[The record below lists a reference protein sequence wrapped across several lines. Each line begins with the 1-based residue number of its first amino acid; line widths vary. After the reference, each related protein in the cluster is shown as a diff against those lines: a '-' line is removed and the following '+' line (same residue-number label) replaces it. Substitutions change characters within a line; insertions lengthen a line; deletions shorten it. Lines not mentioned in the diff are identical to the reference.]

1 MVSHENQLE
10 KRLTLFGE
18 LQELRRK
25 ASTNNTT
32 RDRLVS
38 VFDEL
43 INNDD
48 DFKSSPIKTF
58 NTLDAGTRNM
68 IYNNQ
73 DLMKT
78 VLGNIFKTT
87 EGEQLTE
94 EQSEKINEFLKN
106 LQSDLEN
113 NEYSLINHP
122 ENDDAINWLI
132 TQLGDHSN
140 ENKIHESEKENFKTN
155 LNAVRR
161 LMEFQKIRRELLRN
175 NLYYKKSENT
185 TEQQQEE
192 KKPENTTEQQQK
204 EKKSQTPT
212 LDSFIDSAE
221 SKEDIEQ
228 VGKLIKDVKFENFGD
243 LRSVA
248 DKYVDKRKE
257 IIKEENIKKD
267 DIVIDYINNLTE
279 EELQSFIDN
288 TLLGNSNNKSLNQ
301 TQCVFL
307 NIIALQNNKV
317 SKEVERQT
325 IDYLIANPNI
335 YNLIKTT
342 QNFDKKAIDMLIQK
356 YQDVQLIDR
365 DKRTVLEELALSGNE
380 ESIKELKNKIK
391 NGEELTESMKNMLLL
406 YSDPTIKE
414 TKKETKKERKN
425 QLDKLKQEK
434 KEMDKNI
441 EDNNKKIKKID
452 DNIKDI
458 NKNMQINEE
467 TLRKKQEELYTNY
480 DKSKGG
486 LFGKIN
492 FEKNREKLRNK
503 ISSLQRQIEIQRG
516 EILLYQQNK
525 QKLEINNNRLK
536 NKTQQI
542 NKHTGKQTNE
552 GLQGLYKLNK
562 RIDNFKKKIKGE
574 SFSEVIEML
583 EATVDNDIN
592 TAILNS
598 YCKNTDKLNDK
609 DFKDFLDYCIKIND
623 SLEVD
628 DGVKKPLDVLLEK
641 DSLKKLTNDRI
652 YGLLHNEKLKGKTE
666 NILNNLPDNK
676 LSTLISKAV
685 EQIEDN
691 TEIEDDE
698 EKQSMEAKKGRNRE
712 IINTLNDAKKINTL
726 QKDGKFETINTLIDY
741 AKTGFNKEDPEKKDN
756 DKIGIMNNI
765 VSGLSVEKIDETK
778 SQEEIDKQNKI
789 NEQVIQ
795 TLKNLYEIYGDNEQ
809 TQQQNEIIEKFTDSV
824 ENLVDTPELLS
835 EVIDFAE
842 ENLKKNKK
850 PIEKEKEDKQKENTK
865 ETIGLLNTVVKTVTI
880 NKIQDGASSEK
891 TDKQKE
897 INKQTIQTLKRVY
910 KIYGDNEQT
919 EGQNKIIEKFTNSVG
934 NLIDTPELLSEV
946 IDFADSLYDEE
957 KEDKKEEKTEA
968 ELSKDREFEEGIY
981 KTLSME
987 IDAINNKPE
996 NETEEEKQ
1004 QREKTKQ
1011 DIINNL
1017 DEQIKKLNEDNENI
1031 NKNNEKIKEN
1041 NKKIDENITEIN
1053 KKINKKINTI
1063 NEIIQLKEELKTIEN
1078 NGSKG
1083 KHIKNLEIQ
1092 EKQRQINEKCK
1103 TIEGINNNL
1112 SIDDLTKQI
1121 ETLKNNIKEEKEK
1134 KTIELKSK
1142 DSNNKK
1148 IERLTEI
1155 RNAISEENMENL
1167 KSLQMK
1173 QAEILDDIDKQIDK
1187 NKTKTERRKRKNA
1200 INKEIINKT
1209 VIPEVNEKPTEK
1221 ELQNVQDKIKLL
1233 VKISKNNKDLVRSIQ
1248 GKIQEPIN
1256 KLIENKKID
1265 TVLKIASESGNLI
1278 GCLDNET
1285 VNGIYDKI
1293 KDRKFG
1299 SNSLN
1304 NRYLADTL
1312 IQIYNSYNKDEDKK
1326 NEKEKIL
1333 NKLLS
1338 LTPKSLVFYIQN
1350 NEICDDL
1357 LLKLIEQ
1364 KQELLH
1370 KIKVNPKN
1378 EKIIEQVNKILE
1390 NDKIKLEDDT
1400 KTKLQEFTKQY
1411 KDEEQIVKQQQA
1423 QQQNNQQK
1431 NNQQQNNQQ
1440 QNNEQQNNQQQNNQQ
1455 QNNEQ
1460 QKQNQTQQSNSTAQ
1474 NNEQQQETNQ
1484 QENQSNKKTNNP
1496 FSTFTDFLT
1505 KPQEFMKDCSKNPV
1519 KMMELMLT
1527 MNMLSGNGIYPFYS
1541 QGKMSE
1547 KSYQKYIN
1555 DPDKFMDK
1563 FTKDPMKFV
1572 GMIGSSS
1579 DKLQSCFQTYLDKN
1593 NGKYPEGVTMAL
1605 CTVATYLNNA
1615 QQMMAYNN
1623 GAAMPNQPIMGY
1635 NSSLV
1640 MLNQPMMY
1648 GGGYGVPYGTVGN
1661 IALPSTFYATAVSQI
1676 RFEQGLLSEWKK
1688 QNKIAKKKLELKKQ
1702 EIAEIKRGNDIAELK
1717 QVGKFFSNSKI
1728 KGEEVNNDGKIK
1740 ITYTGPNGGERK
1752 YEVTIE

>member
-25 ASTNNTT
+25 ASTNNTA

-48 DFKSSPIKTF
+48 NFKSSPIKTF
-58 NTLDAGTRNM
+58 NTLDVGTRNM
-68 IYNNQ
+68 IYHNQ
-73 DLMKT
+73 ELMQK
-78 VLGNIFKTT
+78 VLDGMFKVN

-94 EQSEKINEFLKN
+94 EQSIQVNEFLKK

-122 ENDDAINWLI
+122 ENDDAINLLM

-185 TEQQQEE
+185 TEQQQ
-192 KKPENTTEQQQK
+192 K

-243 LRSVA
+243 LTSITI
-248 DKYVDKRKE
+248 KYIKKREK
-257 IIKEENIKKD
+257 IITEGNIKKD
-267 DIVIDYINNLTE
+267 DIVIDYINNLDE
-279 EELQSFIDN
+279 EELKYFINN
-288 TLLGNSNNKSLNQ
+288 TLLNEDARLEIIEFINLQQKGTINEKVEQNIVS
-301 TQCVFL
+301 FL
-307 NIIALQNNKV
+307 M
-317 SKEVERQT
+317 T
-325 IDYLIANPNI
+325 NPDVYDVLKDNDEAT
-335 YNLIKTT
+335 K
-342 QNFDKKAIDMLIQK
+342 LIQK
-356 YQDVQLIDR
+356 YQDAQLIDR

-552 GLQGLYKLNK
+552 GLQGLYELNK
-562 RIDNFKKKIKGE
+562 QIDNFKKKIKE
-574 SFSEVIEML
+574 KSFSEVIEML
-583 EATVDNDIN
+583 EATEDNDIN
-592 TAILNS
+592 TAILAILNS

-609 DFKDFLDYCIKIND
+609 DFNKLLDYCIKIND

-641 DSLKKLTNDRI
+641 DSLAKFSDGRV
-652 YGLLHNEKLKGKTE
+652 YSLLHNEKLKNKTQD
-666 NILNNLPDNK
+666 ILNNLPDNK
-676 LSTLISKAV
+676 LSALISKTV
-685 EQIEDN
+685 EQVEDD

-698 EKQSMEAKKGRNRE
+698 KKKLMEADKERNKE
-712 IINTLNDAKKINTL
+712 IINTLNDVVKIAEL
-726 QKDGKFETINTLIDY
+726 QQKGKFQSINTLINY
-741 AKTGFNKEDPEKKDN
+741 AKTGFNKENTEKNGN

-778 SQEEIDKQNKI
+778 TQEE
-789 NEQVIQ
+789 
-795 TLKNLYEIYGDNEQ
+795 T
-809 TQQQNEIIEKFTDSV
+809 
-824 ENLVDTPELLS
+824 
-835 EVIDFAE
+835 
-842 ENLKKNKK
+842 
-850 PIEKEKEDKQKENTK
+850 DKQKEN
-865 ETIGLLNTVVKTVTI
+865 
-880 NKIQDGASSEK
+880 
-891 TDKQKE
+891 
-897 INKQTIQTLKRVY
+897 NKQTIQTLKRVY

-919 EGQNKIIEKFTNSVG
+919 EGQNKIIEKFTNSVD
-934 NLIDTPELLSEV
+934 NLIDTPELLSEVIDFAEENLKNNKKPIEKEKEDKQKGDTEKTIGLLNTVVETVTINKIQDGASSEKTDKQKEINKQTIQTLKRVYEIYGDNEQIEEQNKIIEKFTGSVENLVDTPELLSEV

-957 KEDKKEEKTEA
+957 KEEKKEEKTEA
-968 ELSKDREFEEGIY
+968 ELSEDREFEGQIFNNLN
-981 KTLSME
+981 TE
-987 IDAINNKPE
+987 INAINNKPE
-996 NETEEEKQ
+996 NETKEEQE
-1004 QREKTKQ
+1004 QREKIKQ

-1053 KKINKKINTI
+1053 KKINTI

-1078 NGSKG
+1078 NDSKG

-1103 TIEGINNNL
+1103 TIEGINNDL

-1121 ETLKNNIKEEKEK
+1121 ETLKNNIKEEEKK

-1148 IERLTEI
+1148 IEKLTKI
-1155 RNAISEENMENL
+1155 RDAISEENMENL

-1187 NKTKTERRKRKNA
+1187 NKTKTERQTRKNA

-1233 VKISKNNKDLVRSIQ
+1233 VKISKNNKGLVEDIQ

-1299 SNSLN
+1299 SNGLN
-1304 NRYLADTL
+1304 NRYLVDTL

-1338 LTPKSLVFYIQN
+1338 LTPKYLVSCIQN

-1357 LLKLIEQ
+1357 LLKLIE
-1364 KQELLH
+1364 KKSKLLH

-1390 NDKIKLEDDT
+1390 NDKIEVKDDT

-1411 KDEEQIVKQQQA
+1411 KDEEHIVKQQQA

-1431 NNQQQNNQQ
+1431 
-1440 QNNEQQNNQQQNNQQ
+1440 NNQQ

-1635 NSSLV
+1635 NNGLV